1 MSEIHASN
9 QALIDAA
16 VFDGP
21 YEGQLRRRTAAS
33 WLSLYAQDQRA
44 SIAIRRARDGEDG
57 VAFRAADGVVW
68 HLRRVG
74 SDEG

>member
-1 MSEIHASN
+1 MNTVHASN

-21 YEGQLRRRTAAS
+21 YEGQLRRRTAAE
-33 WLSLYAQDQRA
+33 WLSRYAHDRRA
-44 SIAIRRARDGEDG
+44 SLAIRRARDGEEG
-57 VAFRAADGVVW
+57 ASFRAADGVVW

-74 SDEG
+74 PDEG